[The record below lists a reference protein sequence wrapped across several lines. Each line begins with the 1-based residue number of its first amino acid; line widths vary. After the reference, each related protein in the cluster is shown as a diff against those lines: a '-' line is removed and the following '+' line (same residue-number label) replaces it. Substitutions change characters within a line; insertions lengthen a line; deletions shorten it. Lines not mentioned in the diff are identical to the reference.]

1 MYIYT
6 SLGDTDRCG
15 EVKLGKLRSGLGGFG
30 GGLGDEDGGSWGM
43 FRGRQAE
50 EHSTTATI
58 LISETSS
65 EPTESASEFPEFS
78 LLAAICVTQ

>member
-30 GGLGDEDGGSWGM
+30 LGLGDEDGGSWGM
-43 FRGRQAE
+43 FLGLPAS
-50 EHSTTATI
+50 EHSPTATVF
-58 LISETSS
+58 ISSTSS
-65 EPTESASEFPEFS
+65 
-78 LLAAICVTQ
+78 